1 MFVSLQMTAV
11 SIRTGLSSLFSFN
24 RVESLR
30 MEEREGVEKK
40 KCEISWDGED

>member
-11 SIRTGLSSLFSFN
+11 SIRTGLSSLFLSN
-24 RVESLR
+24 RVEEQR

-40 KCEISWDGED
+40 KWKIS